1 MRIFNAFT
9 EEIKAVKDIYATKLG
24 SLRRFFDQ
32 TYISN
37 TWSASSARTLIVDF
51 VSTSFLGRCLFGAS
65 VNLAGHEKSNNIS
78 LLGIFPCGNIPFR
91 FPCSG

>member
-9 EEIKAVKDIYATKLG
+9 EEIKAVKDIYATNLG
-24 SLRRFFDQ
+24 RLYCFFVQ

-65 VNLAGHEKSNNIS
+65 VNLAGHDLACNT
-78 LLGIFPCGNIPFR
+78 C
-91 FPCSG
+91 